1 MVALRREG
9 WREVAGAAVTVV
21 EVVNTDNYT
30 HIGKEYATFINGGS
44 AGLHSNPRHEGSAR
58 LASFE
63 TEREWRRCSTLMLHR
78 QEDGAA

>member
-9 WREVAGAAVTVV
+9 WGEVAGAAVSVV

-44 AGLHSNPRHEGSAR
+44 AGLHSNPRHEGSA
-58 LASFE
+58 
-63 TEREWRRCSTLMLHR
+63 
-78 QEDGAA
+78 